1 MTSFEMHINP
11 ILSAN
16 VLATLTESLM
26 VGDHSVGLWS
36 SDVVLVFVFSSF

>member
-16 VLATLTESLM
+16 VLVTLTESLM
-26 VGDHSVGLWS
+26 VGNYSVGLWS
-36 SDVVLVFVFSSF
+36 SDVI